1 MEPLTVG
8 VEEEFLV
15 VERGGGD
22 LVPRS
27 HELYERARPCLG
39 PEVSLELN
47 RCQIE
52 IGTPVCTT
60 LDEISSHLSRLRASL
75 DAAAEPLG
83 TAIAAVGSHP
93 FSSWRDQ
100 EVDTTNDRFSR
111 MDDVYQIVAR
121 QQVICGCH
129 VHVGIPDPDLAISVM
144 NRARP
149 WLAPLLALTANS
161 PFWSGLD
168 SGFDSYRLQV
178 WQRWPTSGMPPEL
191 EDRKEYDSLVDD
203 LTEVDAI
210 EDATFLY
217 WYMRPSERYD
227 TLEFRIADV
236 CLCVDDAVALA
247 GLVRALVWTC
257 AVEAL
262 DGEPAPDLRPEIM
275 ESGVWRAAR
284 YGLAADLVSPVTTS
298 TEPAAVVV
306 GELLDFIGEG
316 LRFHGDGELVNR
328 LVDRI
333 LAEGNGASRQRR
345 ARAERGSD
353 ADVMSFVIDE
363 TQRGPS

>member
-15 VERGGGD
+15 VERAGGD

-27 HELYERARPCLG
+27 HELYERARGCLG
-39 PEVSLELN
+39 PEVALELN

-52 IGTPVCTT
+52 TGTPVCTT
-60 LDEISSHLSRLRASL
+60 LDEISSHLSRLRVSL

-83 TAIAAVGSHP
+83 IAIAPVGSHP

-100 EVDTTNDRFSR
+100 EVDTSNERFSR

-149 WLAPLLALTANS
+149 WLSALLALTANS

-168 SGFDSYRLQV
+168 SGFDSYRMQV

-191 EDRKEYDSLVDD
+191 EDRKEYDALVDD
-203 LTEVDAI
+203 LTVVDAI

-217 WYMRPSERYD
+217 WYVRPSERYD

-236 CLCVDDAVALA
+236 CLCIDDAVALA

-257 AVEAL
+257 AVHAL
-262 DGEPAPDLRPEIM
+262 EGGPSPDLRPEIM

-284 YGLAADLVSPVTTS
+284 YGLASDLVSPETMT
-298 TEPAAVVV
+298 TEPAETVV
-306 GELLDFIGEG
+306 GELLDFVEEG
-316 LRFHGDGELVNR
+316 LAYHGDSERVRR
-328 LVDRI
+328 LVGRI
-333 LAEGNGASRQRR
+333 MADGNGAARQRR
-345 ARAERGSD
+345 ARDEAGSD
-353 ADVMSFVIDE
+353 GALMDYVRE
-363 TQRGPS
+363 QALRRPT